1 MTLFQQW
8 KRGGRNDPEP
18 RMVAPLEW
26 LRAMER
32 DDTANQALF
41 EGHWMPRADVA
52 ETAREYLVTMEL
64 PGFDPSEVDVRITDD
79 QLLVRGARAE
89 TAESEERRYL
99 RIETSRGAFE
109 RSFELPSDALSET
122 EAASAMFRNGVLEI
136 RVPKVQ
142 QSAARKVP
150 IRSM

>member
-64 PGFDPSEVDVRITDD
+64 PGFDPSEVAVHMTDN

-89 TAESEERRYL
+89 SAESEERRYL

-136 RVPKVQ
+136 RIPKRQ
-142 QSAARKVP
+142 QNSARKVP

>member
-41 EGHWMPRADVA
+41 EGR
-52 ETAREYLVTMEL
+52 
-64 PGFDPSEVDVRITDD
+64 
-79 QLLVRGARAE
+79 
-89 TAESEERRYL
+89 
-99 RIETSRGAFE
+99 
-109 RSFELPSDALSET
+109 
-122 EAASAMFRNGVLEI
+122 
-136 RVPKVQ
+136 
-142 QSAARKVP
+142 
-150 IRSM
+150 